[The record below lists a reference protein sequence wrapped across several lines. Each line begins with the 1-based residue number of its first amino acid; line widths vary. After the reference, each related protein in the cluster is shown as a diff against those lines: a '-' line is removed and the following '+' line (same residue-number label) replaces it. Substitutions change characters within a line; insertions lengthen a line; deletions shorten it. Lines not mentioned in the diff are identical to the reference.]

1 MFVRDFMT
9 PDPLTIEPN
18 TTYPEALAIIR
29 EKKIRRLPVM
39 KKGKLVGIVV
49 EKDLLSSQPSPAT
62 TLSIREMYSLLEG
75 LKVGQFMTSPVVT
88 ATPQCPMEAAARI
101 MIVRKIGSLPVMD
114 GDKLVGIIT
123 ETDIF
128 KAFVS
133 VLGGFVEGV
142 RLTIELPDQPG
153 QLARIA
159 EDIAAANGNI
169 LAITTTNINQDAISE
184 VTIKEMGADREA
196 LKVRLRSHDI
206 KIVDLRSNVDY
217 SPAEYG
223 K

>member
-9 PDPLTIEPN
+9 PNPLTIEPD
-18 TTYPEALAIIR
+18 TTYPEALSLMR

-62 TLSIREMYSLLEG
+62 TLSIHEMYTLLEQ

-88 ATPQCPMEAAARI
+88 ITPQCPMEAAAGI
-101 MIVRKIGSLPVMD
+101 MIDRKIGSLPVMD
-114 GDKLVGIIT
+114 DDKLVGIIT

-128 KAFVS
+128 KAFVN
-133 VLGGFVEGV
+133 VLGGFVDGI
-142 RLTIELPDQPG
+142 RLTIELPDLPG

-159 EDIAAANGNI
+159 EDVAAVNGNI
-169 LAITTTNINQDAISE
+169 VAVTTTNLNQDATSE
-184 VTIKEMGADREA
+184 VTIKEMGADEAA
-196 LKVRLRSHDI
+196 LKARLEAHDI
-206 KIVDLRSNVDY
+206 KIVDLRSNIDY
-217 SPAEYG
+217 APREFG

>member
-9 PDPLTIEPN
+9 ADPLSIGPK
-18 TTYPEALAIIR
+18 TTYPEAIALMR

-39 KKGKLVGIVV
+39 EKGKLVGIVV

-62 TLSIREMYSLLEG
+62 TLSIHEMYSLLER
-75 LKVGQFMTSPVVT
+75 LKVEQFMTSPVVT
-88 ATPQCPMEAAARI
+88 ATVNCPMEAAASI
-101 MIVRKIGSLPVMD
+101 MIDRKIGCLPVMD
-114 GDKLVGIIT
+114 DKKLVGIIT

-142 RLTIELPDQPG
+142 RLTIELPDRPG
-153 QLARIA
+153 QLAKIA

-169 LAITTTNINQDAISE
+169 IAVTTTNLNADATSE
-184 VTIKEMGADREA
+184 VTIKETGADVES
-196 LKVRLRSHDI
+196 LKKRLAERDI
-206 KIVDLRSNVDY
+206 KIVDLRSNIDY
-217 SPAEYG
+217 TPREYG

>member
-9 PDPLTIEPN
+9 PNPLTIEPK
-18 TTYPEALAIIR
+18 TTYPEALSLMR

-62 TLSIREMYSLLEG
+62 TLSIHEMYHLLAQ
-75 LKVGQFMTSPVVT
+75 LKVEQFMTSPVVT
-88 ATPQCPMEAAARI
+88 ATPQCPMEAAAGI
-101 MIVRKIGSLPVMD
+101 MIDRKIGSLPVME

-128 KAFVS
+128 KAFVN
-133 VLGGFVEGV
+133 VLGGYVEGV
-142 RLTIELPDQPG
+142 RLTIELPDKPG
-153 QLARIA
+153 QLAKIA
-159 EDIAAANGNI
+159 EDIAAVNGNI
-169 LAITTTNINQDAISE
+169 IAVTTTNINHDATSE
-184 VTIKEMGADREA
+184 VTIKETGADEAA
-196 LKVRLRSHDI
+196 LKTRLAELDI
-206 KIVDLRSNVDY
+206 TVVDFRSNISY

>member
-9 PDPLTIEPN
+9 PNPLTIEPD
-18 TTYPEALAIIR
+18 TAYPEALSIMR
-29 EKKIRRLPVM
+29 EKKIRRLPVL

-62 TLSIREMYSLLEG
+62 TLSIHEMYSLLSR
-75 LKVGQFMTSPVVT
+75 LKVGQFMTTPVVT
-88 ATPQCPMEAAARI
+88 ATPQCPMEAAAGI
-101 MIVRKIGSLPVMD
+101 MIDRKIGSLPVME

-133 VLGGFVEGV
+133 VLGGYVEGI
-142 RLTIELPDQPG
+142 RLTVELPDQPG
-153 QLARIA
+153 QLAKIA
-159 EDIAAANGNI
+159 EDIAAVHGNI
-169 LAITTTNINQDAISE
+169 LAVTTTNINRDETSQ
-184 VTIKEMGADREA
+184 VTIKETGADEDA
-196 LKVRLRSHDI
+196 LKARLAKRDI
-206 KIVDLRSNVDY
+206 KIVDMRSNVNY
-217 SPAEYG
+217 SPAEFG

>member
-9 PDPLTIEPN
+9 PNPLTIEPK
-18 TTYPEALAIIR
+18 TTYPEALSLMR

-62 TLSIREMYSLLEG
+62 TLSIHEMYHLLAQ
-75 LKVGQFMTSPVVT
+75 LKVEQFMTSPVVT
-88 ATPQCPMEAAARI
+88 ATPQCPMEAAAGI
-101 MIVRKIGSLPVMD
+101 MIDRKIGSLPVME

-128 KAFVS
+128 KAFVN
-133 VLGGFVEGV
+133 VLGGYVEGL
-142 RLTIELPDQPG
+142 RLTIELPDKPG
-153 QLARIA
+153 QLAKIA
-159 EDIAAANGNI
+159 EDIAAVNGNI
-169 LAITTTNINQDAISE
+169 IAVTTTNINADATSE
-184 VTIKEMGADREA
+184 VTIKETGADVDA
-196 LKVRLRSHDI
+196 LKKRLADQDI
-206 KIVDLRSNVDY
+206 KIIDLRSNIDY
-217 SPAEYG
+217 SPSEFG

>member
-9 PDPLTIEPN
+9 PDPLTIEPD
-18 TTYPEALAIIR
+18 TTYPEALSLMR

-62 TLSIREMYSLLEG
+62 TLSIHEMYSLLEQ

-88 ATPQCPMEAAARI
+88 ATPHCPMEAAAGI
-101 MIVRKIGSLPVMD
+101 MIDRKIGSLPIMAD
-114 GDKLVGIIT
+114 DKLVGIIT

-128 KAFVS
+128 KAFVN
-133 VLGGFVEGV
+133 VLGGFVEGI
-142 RLTIELPDQPG
+142 RLTVELPDRPG
-153 QLARIA
+153 QLAKIA
-159 EDIAAANGNI
+159 EDIAAVNGNI
-169 LAITTTNINQDAISE
+169 LAVTTTNINKDEISQ
-184 VTIKEMGADREA
+184 VTIKETGADEEA
-196 LKVRLRSHDI
+196 LRKRLQEHDI
-206 KIVDLRSNVDY
+206 TIVDLRSHISY
-217 SPAEYG
+217 SPREFG

>member
-1 MFVRDFMT
+1 MFVRNFMT
-9 PDPLTIEPN
+9 QNPLTIEPD
-18 TTYPEALAIIR
+18 TTYPEALSIMR

-62 TLSIREMYSLLEG
+62 TLSIHEMYSLLER

-88 ATPQCPMEAAARI
+88 ATPQCPMETAAGI
-101 MIVRKIGSLPVMD
+101 MIDRKIGSLPVMD

-128 KAFVS
+128 KAFVN
-133 VLGGFVEGV
+133 VLGGYVEGV
-142 RLTIELPDQPG
+142 RLTIELPDLPG
-153 QLARIA
+153 QLAKIA

-169 LAITTTNINQDAISE
+169 LAVTTTNINHDATSE
-184 VTIKEMGADREA
+184 ITIKETGANVAA
-196 LKVRLRSHDI
+196 LQALLEKRDI
-206 KIVDLRSNVDY
+206 KIIDMRSNVNY
-217 SPAEYG
+217 SPTEYG

>member
-9 PDPLTIEPN
+9 RNPLTIEPT
-18 TTYPEALAIIR
+18 TTYPEAIAIMR

-62 TLSIREMYSLLEG
+62 TLSIHEMYTLLEG
-75 LKVGQFMTSPVVT
+75 LRVSQFMTSPVVT
-88 ATPQCPMEAAARI
+88 ATPQCPMEAAAGI
-101 MIVRKIGSLPVMD
+101 MIDRKIGSLPVMD

-128 KAFVS
+128 KAFVN
-133 VLGGFVEGV
+133 VLGGYVEGM

-153 QLARIA
+153 QLAKIA
-159 EDIAAANGNI
+159 EDIAAVSGNI
-169 LAITTTNINQDAISE
+169 LAVTTTNINHNATSE
-184 VTIKEMGADREA
+184 VTIKETGADEAA
-196 LKVRLRSHDI
+196 LKASLAAHDI
-206 KIVDLRSNVDY
+206 KIIDLRSNINY

>member
-9 PDPLTIEPN
+9 KDPLTIEPD
-18 TTYPEALAIIR
+18 TTYPEAIAIMR

-62 TLSIREMYSLLEG
+62 TLSIHEMYTLLEQ
-75 LKVGQFMTSPVVT
+75 LKVGQIMISPVVT
-88 ATPQCPMEAAARI
+88 ATPQCPMEAAAGI
-101 MIVRKIGSLPVMD
+101 MIDRKIGSLPVMD

-128 KAFVS
+128 KAFVN
-133 VLGGFVEGV
+133 VLGGSVEGV

-153 QLARIA
+153 QLAKIA
-159 EDIAAANGNI
+159 EDIAAVNGNI
-169 LAITTTNINQDAISE
+169 LAVTTTNINKDATSE
-184 VTIKEMGADREA
+184 VTIKETGADEDA
-196 LKVRLRSHDI
+196 LKARLEAHDI
-206 KIVDLRSNVDY
+206 KIVDMRSNIDY